1 MNVIPASKLEISLQ
15 RGPGI
20 ARWPIATGRL
30 RRWVRLALED
40 EPARLNLR
48 LVGSEEARQLNRQWR
63 QADKA
68 TNVLTFAYREQPP
81 WDADIVFCL
90 PVIEAECQRAELP
103 IERHMAH
110 LLIHGVL
117 HARGMDHE
125 LASMAAVMEARE
137 VALMSRL
144 RMPDPYKAMDAGA

>member
-1 MNVIPASKLEISLQ
+1 
-15 RGPGI
+15 
-20 ARWPIATGRL
+20 
-30 RRWVRLALED
+30 
-40 EPARLNLR
+40 
-48 LVGSEEARQLNRQWR
+48 
-63 QADKA
+63 
-68 TNVLTFAYREQPP
+68 
-81 WDADIVFCL
+81 
-90 PVIEAECQRAELP
+90 EAECQRAELP